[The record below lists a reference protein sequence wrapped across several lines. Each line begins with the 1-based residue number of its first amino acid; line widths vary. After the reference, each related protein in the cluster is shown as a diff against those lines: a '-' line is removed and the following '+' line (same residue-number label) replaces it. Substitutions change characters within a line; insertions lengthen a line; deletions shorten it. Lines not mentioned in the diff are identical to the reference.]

1 MPVARGV
8 RSLDV
13 GRSRRRARLE
23 APRTWVR
30 FPACRAGLIHVVS
43 RGAPSRT
50 VCNRKLRDGED
61 GTAVVSTAPVHIA
74 QVCGFCRRPLG
85 LASV

>member
-13 GRSRRRARLE
+13 GRARRRARLE

-30 FPACRAGLIHVVS
+30 FPNSKGLIHVVS
-43 RGAPSRT
+43 RGVPSRT
-50 VCNRKLRDGED
+50 VCGRKLREGED
-61 GTAVVSTAPVHIA
+61 GTAVETTAPVHVA
-74 QVCGFCRRPLG
+74 QVCGVCRRPLG
-85 LASV
+85 LASI